1 MQVLIPLFSASGIIG
16 IDHSCRIRDIREV
29 IIIIRIVIGIDRSSR
44 RIYTRT
50 LKYIIER
57 KPGTV
62 GGIITSAKIDTGC
75 QVFGNLQ
82 TDIGTEC
89 IFIISQCVILQQAVI
104 GGITETTV
112 ITYFVGTTF
121 QGQSRLELCGVL
133 IENGIIQVYTL
144 ITGSTLLPF
153 GQFVLCDISRSA
165 CIDFRLISHGHILSG
180 VGHLRHIG
188 RRSNAD
194 IGVQRNTRFACSP
207 FLGGNNHGTIR
218 RIHTI
223 DRGSSIFQKRY
234 AFNIFRIQPLKFAG
248 TVSHHSVNHKQRSSE
263 ATDIDIGTKLTR
275 LSIFLSDP
283 QTGNFSL
290 NGLCQ
295 TRCLCLYY
303 IIYFQVSDSSCQ
315 TFLFLNAISDNNY
328 IAQCYHILLKDYR
341 YEVFI
346 HHFHSLRIIA
356 DISYLQFRSHRNL
369 DSKLTIYI
377 RNSPR
382 TRFQYFH

>member
-1 MQVLIPLFSASGIIG
+1 M
-16 IDHSCRIRDIREV
+16 
-29 IIIIRIVIGIDRSSR
+29 
-44 RIYTRT
+44 
-50 LKYIIER
+50 
-57 KPGTV
+57 
-62 GGIITSAKIDTGC
+62 
-75 QVFGNLQ
+75 
-82 TDIGTEC
+82 
-89 IFIISQCVILQQAVI
+89 
-104 GGITETTV
+104 
-112 ITYFVGTTF
+112 
-121 QGQSRLELCGVL
+121 
-133 IENGIIQVYTL
+133 
-144 ITGSTLLPF
+144 LPF

-263 ATDIDIGTKLTR
+263 ATDIDIGTELTR
-275 LSIFLSDP
+275 LSILLSDP

-295 TRCLCLYY
+295 TRCLGLYD

-369 DSKLTIYI
+369 DSKLTIHI

-382 TRFQYFH
+382 TRFQNFH